1 MASGIREERTTMAYT
16 IGSSTGKEIAK
27 NMTVGSTYKASDGS
41 TWKKQADGS
50 VSVTHQGVT
59 TNNAYK
65 PTTSGGSSSSKTTGN
80 ANSKWSTVGSTSSG
94 SSNTSYSGGSSG
106 GSYTVGS
113 SGGSSGSWVDTT
125 GRYTST
131 GGDIGDYGINQMK
144 TNAPSADVWQTIL
157 DRQKKAIENG
167 TPEYATDALYYE
179 LMDYYNKKVA
189 EENREELNA
198 WLDDYK
204 ANNEQPT
211 YEKPYDPAME
221 AMLNQILNREDFS
234 YDIQN
239 DPLYQ
244 QYSAMYQQEGDRAMR
259 ETMAEAAASAGGMNS
274 YAVTAAQQANN
285 YYASQLGNKI
295 PELYQLA
302 YEMYLQD
309 KESMVQDL
317 GLLQGMDATQYNRYR
332 DTMND
337 YYADKNFAYG
347 MYRDDVAQNNWEKEF
362 AYNQLVGDRN
372 FNYGVS
378 QDAINNSWKE
388 KDYDLEKAK
397 ILAQAGN
404 YEGYR
409 ALGYTDDEIESL
421 KNSSSY
427 GSAYVDVFNTV
438 KEMKSK
444 GKSRNEIINFLNG
457 ISEEELNTV
466 GLQKILSYLGI

>member
-1 MASGIREERTTMAYT
+1 MAYT
-16 IGSSTGKEIAK
+16 IGSSNGKKIAES
-27 NMTVGSTYKASDGS
+27 MTVGSTYTASDGS

-65 PTTSGGSSSSKTTGN
+65 PTTSS
-80 ANSKWSTVGSTSSG
+80 
-94 SSNTSYSGGSSG
+94 
-106 GSYTVGS
+106 GS
-113 SGGSSGSWVDTT
+113 SGGSSGSSSSGSSGGSGYSD
-125 GRYTST
+125 RYAST
-131 GGDIGDYGINQMK
+131 NGDMGLYGKQQM
-144 TNAPSADVWQTIL
+144 TNGASWEEVLQTYNDRVEKASNDPNLAQFAD
-157 DRQKKAIENG
+157 DAIMQEMRSYI
-167 TPEYATDALYYE
+167 ERLRSE
-179 LMDYYNKKVA
+179 EESQQYNK
-189 EENREELNA
+189 NSYDELLEYWNQA
-198 WLDDYK
+198 
-204 ANNEQPT
+204 QSP

-347 MYRDDVAQNNWEKEF
+347 MYRDDVADGQWEK
-362 AYNQLVGDRN
+362 N

-404 YEGYR
+404 YEGYK